1 MLACASLC
9 SNADA
14 AEGGD
19 TANSPTPPSATTPS
33 RDADSLAYR
42 VTIDAPRDLV
52 DTLSQ
57 SVDLVRWQS
66 YADMTDDLLD
76 RLARQAVDQAR
87 EAVST
92 AGYFTP
98 SIDVAIDRKTTPITV
113 TLRVVPGEPTRVA
126 KLSITVTGPAAEDG
140 GAGAAAIAELRR
152 QWRLPQDAV
161 FRQTE
166 WDNAKLRA
174 VATLAASPYADAKIV
189 ASEARIDPEARAAEL
204 SVEIASGPPF
214 RIGRIEVS
222 GLKRYD
228 ADLVHNYS
236 TLRPGDPYSGAAL
249 DQFLRRLNGTGYFA
263 SAQAAIDPDPA
274 MADDATLKVAVIE
287 APTRKVEGG
296 IGYSTDTEFRVNGS
310 YRNVDI
316 DGHATQ
322 FNADARIETLLQSAS
337 LRFIRPP
344 NAAGWIDAV
353 IVKYEHTNLNELQT
367 KTAGVGVRRQ
377 SMDEQNQ
384 WQYGAQFLDDQQAP
398 VGADESK
405 AHALYVDVERIWR
418 RVDDLVAPTL
428 GWILDVQVGAGIP
441 GVSTRGFG
449 RTVARFAA
457 WYPLGVDYQFSTRA
471 EGGAVFGAS
480 RQEVPSTL
488 LFRTGGDTT
497 VRGYAFDSLGVTAGQ
512 ATVPGRYFIAASV
525 EATRWINATW
535 GIATF
540 VDAGNAFDNARDFRL
555 DFGYGVG
562 ARVRTPIGP
571 FRFDVAYGQES
582 RQVRV
587 HFSVG
592 LAF

>member
-1 MLACASLC
+1 M
-9 SNADA
+9 
-14 AEGGD
+14 
-19 TANSPTPPSATTPS
+19 
-33 RDADSLAYR
+33 
-42 VTIDAPRDLV
+42 TIDAPRELV
-52 DTLSQ
+52 DTISQ

-113 TLRVVPGEPTRVA
+113 TLHVVPGVPTRIANV
-126 KLSITVTGPAAEDG
+126 SITVTGPAADDG
-140 GAGAAAIAELRR
+140 GAGAAAVAELRR
-152 QWRLPQDAV
+152 QWQLPRDAV
-161 FRQTE
+161 FRQTA

-174 VATLAASPYADAKIV
+174 VATLAASPYAGAKIV
-189 ASEARIDPEARAAEL
+189 ASEARVDPDTRTAEL

-214 RIGRIEVS
+214 RIGRIDVS

-228 ADLVHNYS
+228 AALVRNFS

-263 SAQAAIDPDPA
+263 SARAAIDTEA
-274 MADDATLKVAVIE
+274 ATADDATLNVAVIE

-322 FNADARIETLLQSAS
+322 LNAEARIETLLQSAS
-337 LRFIRPP
+337 LRFVRPP
-344 NAAGWIDAV
+344 NAAGWIDAA

-367 KTAGVGVRRQ
+367 KTASVGVRRQ
-377 SMDEQNQ
+377 AIDERNQ
-384 WQYGAQFLDDQQAP
+384 WQFGAQFIDDQQAP

-428 GWILDVQVGAGIP
+428 GWMFDAQAGVGLPGI
-441 GVSTRGFG
+441 STRGFG
-449 RTVARFAA
+449 RAVARFAA
-457 WYPLGVDYQFSTRA
+457 WYPLGIDYQLTARA

-488 LFRTGGDTT
+488 MFRTGGDTT

-512 ATVPGRYFIAASV
+512 ATVPGRYFVATSI

-540 VDAGNAFDNARDFRL
+540 IDAGNAFDDARDFRMDL
-555 DFGYGVG
+555 GYGVG

-571 FRFDVAYGQES
+571 FRFDIAYGQES